1 MAKASSAAKK
11 TASAQN
17 SVSTPEPTAP
27 KPAKKAAKPA
37 APKPGDTPAALGFR
51 MPAEWEPQEAIWLSW
66 PHNYASWPG
75 KFRPV
80 PYNFANIVATISR
93 FEPVRINAA
102 KKLHSRARRLCERAE
117 ANLAN
122 ISFYDHPTNDAWCRD
137 HGPIF
142 VKHTKTGEVALTDWA
157 YNAWGGKYPPY
168 DLDNEIPPSIE
179 KVTKQRRFVNDMV
192 LEGGSIDV
200 NGQGALLTSEQCL
213 LNPNRNPHLTKEQ
226 IEQNLRDY
234 LGVTDIY
241 WVGEGIVGDDTDGH
255 IDDMTRFFKAD
266 GFITCVEPN
275 KKEKNHEILAEN
287 LARLKKFRTP
297 AGKKF
302 DIVEL
307 PMPRPFGFNRQR
319 VPASYAN
326 FLIVNGGVLVPTFR
340 QPGPDARALEIIQ
353 GCFPDRKV
361 VGVDCYHLIWGL
373 GTLHCISQQQ
383 PAAGVSA

>member
-1 MAKASSAAKK
+1 MAKAATAKTVAKK
-11 TASAQN
+11 PA
-17 SVSTPEPTAP
+17 PAP
-27 KPAKKAAKPA
+27 KPLSSSAKPA
-37 APKPGDTPAALGFR
+37 KNKPAKPAVPTGTDTPAALGFR
-51 MPAEWEPQEAIWLSW
+51 MPAEWEPQEAVWLSW

-80 PYNFANIVATISR
+80 PYNFANIVAAISR
-93 FEPVRINAA
+93 FEPVRINAS
-102 KKLHSRARRLCERAE
+102 KKLHARARRLCERAD

-157 YNAWGGKYPPY
+157 YNAWGDKYPPY
-168 DLDNEIPPSIE
+168 NLDNEIPPSIE
-179 KVTKQRRFVNDMV
+179 KATKLRRFVKDMV

-213 LNPNRNPHLTKEQ
+213 LNPNRNPNLTKEQ
-226 IEQNLRDY
+226 IEQALRDY

-255 IDDMTRFFKAD
+255 IDDMTRFFKPD

-275 KKEKNHEILAEN
+275 KKDKNHGILAEN

-297 AGKKF
+297 EGKKF

-340 QPGPDARALEIIQ
+340 QPGPDARAVEIIQ

-383 PAAGVSA
+383 PAAGVSS